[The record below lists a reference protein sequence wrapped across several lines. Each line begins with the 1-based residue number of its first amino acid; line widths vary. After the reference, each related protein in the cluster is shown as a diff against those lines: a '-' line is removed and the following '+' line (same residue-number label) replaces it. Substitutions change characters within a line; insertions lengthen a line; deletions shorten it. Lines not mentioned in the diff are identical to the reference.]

1 MKKYAAGGAKPKA
14 KAKTAAELK
23 AEGLALKKK
32 GQAMKTIGKAM
43 KPMTAGEAAKRI
55 VDTGYNVGKA
65 GLKTAAKA
73 AYYTSPYGIA
83 KETGKVLKEAM
94 YPTNV
99 TNNMGTNT
107 KINTNSKGTA
117 TRRVTDAKGNTTTK
131 VRTASGKEYVKV
143 KNAKG
148 QEYKTPTPAKKKTA
162 TVTPKPEPK
171 KPETKKVEAK
181 KVETKKSSSTT
192 SKSAESPVSSVL
204 SSAIAK
210 SNPTAP
216 KISSN
221 TRTMMDNLSKSSS
234 STSAP
239 TKQKFGARVK
249 AKVAEA
255 VTNRRQKRLT
265 KLKGKLGQMKMG
277 GSKKSC

>member
-1 MKKYAAGGAKPKA
+1 MATK
-14 KAKTAAELK
+14 KTAAQLR
-23 AEGLALKKK
+23 AEGLAMKKK
-32 GQAMKTIGKAM
+32 GQAMKTIGKSM

-83 KETGKVLKEAM
+83 KETGKVLKEAIR
-94 YPTNV
+94 PTNV

-107 KINTNSKGTA
+107 KINTSSKGTA
-117 TRRVTDAKGNTTTK
+117 TRKVTDAKGNTTTK

-162 TVTPKPEPK
+162 TVTPKPAPVK
-171 KPETKKVEAK
+171 TPPKKVEAK
-181 KVETKKSSSTT
+181 KTETKKSSSTT
-192 SKSAESPVSSVL
+192 SKSEEPVRLAPISASKAAEGL
-204 SSAIAK
+204 TSARTTPELAK
-210 SNPTAP
+210 S
-216 KISSN
+216 S
-221 TRTMMDNLSKSSS
+221 
-234 STSAP
+234 
-239 TKQKFGARVK
+239 TKQKFGARIK

-277 GSKKSC
+277 GSKK